1 MHVSFLLLQ
10 GKVIWALLHENTFD
24 QNISH
29 RLVSCLKD
37 ILPESRQIRDLDLEN
52 STERQIWEFAKSNDY
67 IIVTF
72 DGDFYDFSLVWGHPP
87 KIIWLRTLNQT
98 TKKLEKILRKYIE
111 MIKDFENDTKLA

>member
-52 STERQIWEFAKSNDY
+52 STERQIWEFAKSNNY

-98 TKKLEKILRKYIE
+98 AKNLEKRDHNQILGRNNLICLG
-111 MIKDFENDTKLA
+111 T

>member
-1 MHVSFLLLQ
+1 
-10 GKVIWALLHENTFD
+10 
-24 QNISH
+24 
-29 RLVSCLKD
+29 
-37 ILPESRQIRDLDLEN
+37 LPESRQIRDLDLEN

-98 TKKLEKILRKYIE
+98 TKNLEKILRKYIE
-111 MIKDFENDTKLA
+111 MIKDFENDTKLACLEIIQNNELD